1 MLKINNKLEHT
12 SAFAAKVVA
21 GLQALQLEFHL
32 GLREVEI
39 EGDSR
44 PVIRKLQEKLED
56 RSEIVM
62 FINDSKNLRLGFQV
76 CVFFFTNRESNKVAY
91 VIASKGLRKRET
103 TYLENQ
109 VLSGTIDVMAE
120 DRRWT

>member
-1 MLKINNKLEHT
+1 M
-12 SAFAAKVVA
+12 VA